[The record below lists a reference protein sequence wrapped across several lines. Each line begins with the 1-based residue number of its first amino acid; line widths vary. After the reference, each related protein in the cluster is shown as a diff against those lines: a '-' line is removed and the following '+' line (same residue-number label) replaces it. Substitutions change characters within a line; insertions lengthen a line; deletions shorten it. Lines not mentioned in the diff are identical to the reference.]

1 MPLIFGHPGH
11 LVVVGGA
18 LALCLGL
25 FVFWFLVPA
34 ARQSSRLGKA
44 IKALEAATDRTAG
57 AAVGKLPGI
66 AHLWNEY
73 SDTLHEQREL
83 NPQTGQFE
91 VTKIRSSVPAEAFFT
106 QQALVDTPLKA
117 EFFKHLP
124 GILTGLG
131 IIGTFTGLIT
141 GLTSFNVSDNPDEVR
156 RALNGLVGGVYEA
169 FAVSAIAIGLAMFTT
184 FIEKMFVA
192 HLYKKVERIC
202 QRVDGLYQAGAGEEY
217 LSRLVIASEA
227 SAKEAK
233 QLKQSLVDDL
243 KHLLEEVTERQ
254 IAATNASSNL
264 VAERI
269 VAGMSEGL
277 KEPLAEIRSA
287 VQQVSGD
294 QGTAVHKLLADT
306 MTAMTAQ
313 IRDLFGSQ
321 LTGINQ
327 MQQQTLDA
335 MTAAVG
341 KLQQVVSDM
350 SDTGERTT
358 EAMGEKLAKAIE
370 AMEGRQSAM
379 DAQVRQLLTDVQ
391 EQIGRANGDT
401 NQKLKEAMAAVTET
415 VGEAVRNLQA
425 MVDKAGN
432 RDVVRTQAMEKAT
445 SDAVSSISAEV
456 KALVATSA
464 AASEQMGNA
473 VAAMQRLTTDS
484 VVRMSQGADRLYAA
498 SEKFAEAG
506 GATAGVL
513 NGAQLLLKQMS
524 DTSGALTGSATTLN
538 AAINDYKATR
548 DSLAQMVTALQK
560 TVESAKTEAALTEN
574 VLSRINRSAEALQAA
589 EVKAQAYLEEVS
601 EVLAKAHQEFGD
613 QVITT
618 LSKLNGEF
626 HSHLESAT
634 KSLAGAIED
643 LEGVFDKIPS

>member
-1 MPLIFGHPGH
+1 MFGHPGH
-11 LVVVGGA
+11 LVLVAGSLAVC
-18 LALCLGL
+18 LALFIAL
-25 FVFWFLVPA
+25 FLLPALV
-34 ARQSSRLGKA
+34 QSARLGKA
-44 IKALEAATDRTAG
+44 LKALAAVNERTAG
-57 AAVGKLPGI
+57 PALSKLPGI
-66 AHLWNEY
+66 GLLWKEY
-73 SDTLHEQREL
+73 SDTLHEQRDL
-83 NPQTGQFE
+83 NPSTGQFE
-91 VTKIRSSVPAEAFFT
+91 ISRIRSSVPAEAFFT
-106 QQALVDTPLKA
+106 NQALVDTPLKT

-131 IIGTFTGLIT
+131 IIGTFAGLIT
-141 GLTSFNVSDNPDEVR
+141 GLTNFKVSDNPDEVR
-156 RALNGLVGGVYEA
+156 HALNGLVAGVYEA
-169 FAVSAIAIGLAMFTT
+169 FAVSAIAIGLAMLTT
-184 FIEKMFVA
+184 FVEKMFVA

-243 KHLLEEVTERQ
+243 KKLLEEVTERQ
-254 IAATNASSNL
+254 ISASNASSTL

-277 KEPLAEIRSA
+277 KEPLTEIRAA

-294 QGTAVHKLLADT
+294 QGAAVHKLLADT

-321 LTGINQ
+321 LTGVNQ

-341 KLQQVVSDM
+341 RLQQVVSDV
-350 SDTGERTT
+350 SATGERTT
-358 EAMGEKLAKAIE
+358 EAMAEKLAKAIE

-401 NQKLKEAMAAVTET
+401 NQKLQEAMAAMSGT

-432 RDVVRTQAMEKAT
+432 RDAVRTQAMEKAT
-445 SDAVSSISAEV
+445 SEAVSSISAEV
-456 KALVATSA
+456 KALVETSA
-464 AASEQMGNA
+464 AASEKMGQA

-484 VVRMSQGADRLYAA
+484 VARMNQGADRLYAA
-498 SEKFAEAG
+498 SEKFADAG

-513 NGAQLLLKQMS
+513 EGAQRLLKQMT
-524 DTSGALTGSATTLN
+524 DTSGALTGSAATLN

-548 DSLAQMVTALQK
+548 DSLAQMVAALQK

-574 VLSRINRSAEALQAA
+574 VLSRINKSAEALQAA
-589 EVKAQAYLEEVS
+589 EAKAQAYLEEVTSVLS
-601 EVLAKAHQEFGD
+601 EAHEQFGS
-613 QVITT
+613 QVIAT
-618 LSKLNGEF
+618 LERVNTEF
-626 HSHLESAT
+626 HSHLQSAT
-634 KSLAGAIED
+634 NSLAGAIED